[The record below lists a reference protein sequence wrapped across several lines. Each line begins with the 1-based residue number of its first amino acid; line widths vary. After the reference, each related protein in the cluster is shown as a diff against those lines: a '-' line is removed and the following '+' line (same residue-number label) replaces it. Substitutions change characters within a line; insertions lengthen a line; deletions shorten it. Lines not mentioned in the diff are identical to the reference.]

1 MKKGTILIII
11 IIIAILILANS
22 SLFIIDETK
31 QGVVLQFGK
40 PIRVVRDSG
49 LNFKLPFIQNVAY
62 FEDRLLVYDAAP
74 TEIITKDKKTLIVD
88 NYARWKIIDPLK
100 FLQTV
105 RDINGAQA
113 RLDDI
118 IYSEL
123 RVDLGLYE
131 MSEIVSEKR
140 EVIMKKV
147 TKISSEKAK
156 SYGIGI
162 TDVRIKR
169 VDLPL
174 ENEKYVFN
182 RMEAERERIAKQY
195 RAEGQEESAK
205 IMAETEKQKTII
217 LAEAYKT
224 AQVLKGE
231 GDAEAVKIYAESFNQ
246 DPEFYKFFRTLEAY
260 KNSLKDKTT
269 ILFSPE
275 SEFLKYLS
283 KPQNSE

>member
-1 MKKGTILIII
+1 MKKVTLLIILTVVI
-11 IIIAILILANS
+11 IFLANL
-22 SLFIIDETK
+22 SLFIVDETK
-31 QGVVLQFGK
+31 QAIVLQFGK
-40 PIRVVRDSG
+40 PIRAIQESG
-49 LNFKLPFIQNVAY
+49 LNWKIPFIQNVVF

-105 RDINGAQA
+105 RDLNGAQT

-123 RVDLGLYE
+123 RVDLGLFD
-131 MSEIVSEKR
+131 MSEIVSERR
-140 EVIMKKV
+140 EGIMKRV
-147 TKISSEKAK
+147 TDISNEKANT
-156 SYGIGI
+156 YGIEI
-162 TDVRIKR
+162 VDVRIKR
-169 VDLPL
+169 VDLPP
-174 ENEKYVFN
+174 ENEKYIFD
-182 RMEAERERIAKQY
+182 RMKAERERIAKQY

-205 IMAETEKQKTII
+205 IIAETEREKTVI

-224 AQVLKGE
+224 AQTLKGE

-246 DPEFYKFFRTLEAY
+246 DPEFYKFYRTLEAY
-260 KNSLKDKTT
+260 RNTFKDKTT
-269 ILFSPE
+269 VLLSTD

-283 KPQNSE
+283 KP

>member
-1 MKKGTILIII
+1 MKKGTLLIILIV
-11 IIIAILILANS
+11 AILFLANL
-22 SLFIIDETK
+22 SLFIVDETK
-31 QGVVLQFGK
+31 QAIVLQFGR
-40 PIRVVRDSG
+40 PIRTIKEPG
-49 LNFKLPFIQNVAY
+49 LNWKLPFIQNVVF

-105 RDINGAQA
+105 RDLNGAQA

-123 RVDLGLYE
+123 RVDLGLFD

-140 EVIMKKV
+140 EGIMKRV
-147 TKISSEKAK
+147 TEISNEKAK
-156 SYGIGI
+156 TYGIEI
-162 TDVRIKR
+162 VDVRIKR
-169 VDLPL
+169 VDLPP
-174 ENEKYVFN
+174 ENEKFIFD
-182 RMEAERERIAKQY
+182 RMRAERERIAKQY

-205 IMAETEKQKTII
+205 IIAETEREKTVI

-224 AQVLKGE
+224 AQTLKGE
-231 GDAEAVKIYAESFNQ
+231 GEAESVRIYAESFNQ
-246 DPEFYKFFRTLEAY
+246 DPEFYKFYRTLEAY
-260 KNSLKDKTT
+260 KKTFKDKTT
-269 ILFSPE
+269 VLLSTD

-283 KPQNSE
+283 KP